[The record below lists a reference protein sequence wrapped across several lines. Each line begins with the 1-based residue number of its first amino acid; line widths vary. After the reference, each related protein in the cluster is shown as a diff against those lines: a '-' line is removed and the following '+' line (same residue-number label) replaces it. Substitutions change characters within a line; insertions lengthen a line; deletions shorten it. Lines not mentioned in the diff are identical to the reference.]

1 MKLPSIIEN
10 KIDPLVEL
18 CQTYRVE
25 KLYAFGSVVSNR
37 FDSETSDIDLI
48 VELES
53 LPAVEKGENLMN
65 LWTALEDLFTR
76 KIDLLSNQPI
86 NNPFLRKSVEETKQL
101 IYDRQG

>member
-1 MKLPSIIEN
+1 MKPHAIIEN
-10 KIDPLVEL
+10 RIDQLVEL
-18 CQTYRVE
+18 CKTYKVE

-37 FDSETSDIDLI
+37 YNSETSDIDLI

-53 LPAVEKGENLMN
+53 LPPVEKGENLMN